1 MQHRSTI
8 TPPLRESIA
17 DAPTVPAYS
26 LRPYQQQVI
35 DRVWQLWSSRVAQK
49 VLLQL
54 PTGAGKTVVFAA
66 IAQRFIER
74 GAPVLVLAH
83 REELLLQAKEK
94 LESVTG
100 GCVGLIKA
108 GYREDRDA
116 LIQVAS
122 VASLLNRQ
130 LPPASLVIVDEAHHS
145 TALTYTQLF
154 EQFPDAAIL
163 GVTATPVRS
172 DGRGFREIY
181 DRLVV
186 GPSVAWLIEQGY
198 LSPYR
203 LFAAPKTV
211 DTTGVGKMGGDY
223 NPRQL
228 VKAVNTSLVMG
239 DLIDAWTRYAHQKK
253 TVVFAVNVEHSMA
266 IAAAYRAHGIAAE
279 HLDGSVK
286 DADRKATLDRFR
298 SGETLVLT
306 NCGLFSEGFD
316 VPSIEAVQCIRPT
329 QSLALWLQILG
340 RSLRPNPGKS
350 EAIIIDHTENWI
362 AHGLPDRPFA
372 WSLDA
377 IELDRDRWGVMC
389 PHCRT
394 TFRPDTTAQTPGS
407 FEWCPQQLE
416 FKAIAHYICPHCD
429 QPMAMEHWQGT
440 GEPPQPRVI
449 ETDREAEIWEIPTD
463 CNVEILADLFRLVGF
478 QRQVKRHVTLQWLTD
493 RLLRSHPQLGF
504 PELRECARLAGMDD
518 QWAIDWAWQTVA
530 QRWPDRLPTT
540 PPITPPSHNLHSVP
554 PTTEPETAD
563 HDAVQ
568 DTTGDRRR
576 KSTPTPQSA
585 IVPVPSIPP
594 VSPHE
599 IVRAIA
605 ARRQRAGFEDST
617 PPKLNARI
625 HPIGDDDIINLEI
638 TDREPA
644 TPACPL
650 PQLPPLRP
658 RVRPRPAAHA
668 AHAAAPIYGD
678 HPHLTEHRLR
688 GQLGT
693 WSARVIIIPD
703 PAIGCQTRIIYRA
716 PNGRPFDEQIAGY
729 HPQRYRQ
736 GIAELERRLRPA
748 KSGRSR
754 RARKARAVLE
764 VPHNDFLKPR
774 RA

>member
-8 TPPLRESIA
+8 TPPLREAVA
-17 DAPTVPAYS
+17 DDAAAQTYS
-26 LRPYQQQVI
+26 LRPYQQQII
-35 DRVWQLWSSRVAQK
+35 DQVWQLWSSRSAQK
-49 VLLQL
+49 ILLQL
-54 PTGAGKTVVFAA
+54 PTGAGKTVVFAS
-66 IAQRFIER
+66 IAHRFIER

-94 LESVTG
+94 LESITG
-100 GCVGLIKA
+100 DRVGLIKA

-116 LIQVAS
+116 PIQVAS

-154 EQFPDAAIL
+154 EQFTDAAIL

-172 DGRGFREIY
+172 DGRGFRELY
-181 DRLVV
+181 DRLLV
-186 GPSVAWLIEQGY
+186 GPSVAWLIEQNY

-228 VKAVNTSLVMG
+228 AKAVNTSLVMG
-239 DLIDAWTRYAHQKK
+239 DLIDAWMRYAHQKK

-266 IAAAYRAHGIAAE
+266 IAAAYCAHGIAAE

-286 DADRKATLDRFR
+286 DADRKATIERFR

-329 QSLALWLQILG
+329 KSLALWLQIVG
-340 RSLRPNPGKS
+340 RSLRPSPGKPQ
-350 EAIIIDHTENWI
+350 AIVIDHTENWI
-362 AHGLPDRPFA
+362 AHGLPDRPFP

-377 IELDRDRWGVMC
+377 IEPEGDRWGVMC

-394 TFRPDTTAQTPGS
+394 TFRPEADAQTPGS

-416 FKAIAHYICPHCD
+416 FKSIAHYICPSCD
-429 QPMAMEHWQGT
+429 QPMAMEHWHGT
-440 GEPPQPRVI
+440 GEPPQPREI
-449 ETDREAEIWEIPTD
+449 EADREAEIWEIPTD

-493 RLLRSHPQLGF
+493 QLLRSHQNVGF
-504 PELRECARLAGMDD
+504 PELRECARLAGMEE
-518 QWAIDWAWQTVA
+518 QWAINWAWQTVA
-530 QRWPDRLPTT
+530 QRWPERLPVT
-540 PPITPPSHNLHSVP
+540 PPPTLPPVSESI
-554 PTTEPETAD
+554 EPLD
-563 HDAVQ
+563 
-568 DTTGDRRR
+568 
-576 KSTPTPQSA
+576 SPIMPQSA
-585 IVPVPSIPP
+585 IVPVTPTPP

-605 ARRQRAGFEDST
+605 ARRQLAGLDS
-617 PPKLNARI
+617 PSRLVLNPNDTAS
-625 HPIGDDDIINLEI
+625 DDDIIDLEI

-644 TPACPL
+644 PACPL
-650 PQLPPLRP
+650 PQLPPLQP
-658 RVRPRPAAHA
+658 HVRPSTAIAYPSHSTVPRFHSDRPHV
-668 AHAAAPIYGD
+668 
-678 HPHLTEHRLR
+678 TEHQLR

-693 WSARVIIIPD
+693 WYARVTVIPD
-703 PAIGCQTRIIYRA
+703 PAIGYQTHIAYRA
-716 PNGRPFDEQIAGY
+716 PDGRPFDEQIAGY

-736 GIAELERRLRPA
+736 GVAELERRLRPA
-748 KSGRSR
+748 KSRRSR
-754 RARKARAVLE
+754 RVRKAIAVLDA
-764 VPHNDFLKPR
+764 PHNDFLKPR

>member
-8 TPPLRESIA
+8 TPPIREAVA
-17 DAPTVPAYS
+17 DDSAARTYS
-26 LRPYQQQVI
+26 LRPYQQQII
-35 DRVWQLWSSRVAQK
+35 DQVWQLWSSRSAQK
-49 VLLQL
+49 ILLQL
-54 PTGAGKTVVFAA
+54 PTGAGKTVVFAS
-66 IAQRFIER
+66 IAHRFIDR

-94 LESVTG
+94 LESITG
-100 GCVGLIKA
+100 DRVGLIKA

-116 LIQVAS
+116 PIQVAS

-172 DGRGFREIY
+172 DGHGFREIY

-186 GPSVAWLIEQGY
+186 GPSVAWLIEQNY

-228 VKAVNTSLVMG
+228 AKAVNTSLVMG

-286 DADRKATLDRFR
+286 DADRKATIERFR

-329 QSLALWLQILG
+329 KSLALWLQIVG
-340 RSLRPNPGKS
+340 RSLRPSPGKPQ
-350 EAIIIDHTENWI
+350 AIVIDHTENWI
-362 AHGLPDRPFA
+362 AHGLPDRPFP

-377 IELDRDRWGVMC
+377 IEPEGDRWGVMC

-394 TFRPDTTAQTPGS
+394 TFRPEADAQTPGS

-416 FKAIAHYICPHCD
+416 FKSIAHYICPSCD
-429 QPMAMEHWQGT
+429 RPMAMEHWHGT
-440 GEPPQPRVI
+440 GEPPQPREI
-449 ETDREAEIWEIPTD
+449 EADREAEIWEIPTD

-493 RLLRSHPQLGF
+493 RLLRSHQNVGF
-504 PELRECARLAGMDD
+504 PELRECARLAGMDE
-518 QWAIDWAWQTVA
+518 QWAINWAWQTIA
-530 QRWPDRLPTT
+530 QRWPERLPAT
-540 PPITPPSHNLHSVP
+540 PPPTLPPDPESIAPVSDP
-554 PTTEPETAD
+554 AIEPLD
-563 HDAVQ
+563 
-568 DTTGDRRR
+568 
-576 KSTPTPQSA
+576 SPIMPQSA
-585 IVPVPSIPP
+585 IVPVTPIPP
-594 VSPHE
+594 VSHYE

-605 ARRQRAGFEDST
+605 ARRQLAGLDNPSRLV
-617 PPKLNARI
+617 LNPNDAAAS
-625 HPIGDDDIINLEI
+625 DDDIIDLEI
-638 TDREPA
+638 TDREPVA
-644 TPACPL
+644 PACPL
-650 PQLPPLRP
+650 PQLPPLQP
-658 RVRPRPAAHA
+658 HVRPSTAIVHPPHSTVPHFHSDRPHV
-668 AHAAAPIYGD
+668 
-678 HPHLTEHRLR
+678 TEHQLR

-693 WSARVIIIPD
+693 WYARVTVIPD
-703 PAIGCQTRIIYRA
+703 PAIGCQTHIAYRA
-716 PNGRPFDEQIAGY
+716 PDGRPFDEQIAGY
-729 HPQRYRQ
+729 HPQRYCQ
-736 GIAELERRLRPA
+736 GVAELERRLRPA

-754 RARKARAVLE
+754 RVRKAIAVLDA
-764 VPHNDFLKPR
+764 PHNDFLKPR